1 MLPYLSKR
9 LAVLVPTVLGV
20 ATVVFLL
27 THAMPGD
34 PVDIMLGEYA
44 QAADREALSRRLGL
58 DRPVSVQYLSF
69 LSGLARGDLGRSIQG
84 DQPVAELVAL
94 HAPATAE
101 LALAAL
107 LIAVAIALPL
117 GLLSAW
123 KAGGTVDRLS
133 LAGSMLGVAV
143 PNFWLG
149 PMLVLLFSIQ
159 LGWLPVSGRG
169 GAAHLVLPALTLG
182 TAMAGLLVRMTRS
195 SLLEVMGEDYVR
207 TARAKGLGE
216 SMVMLRHVLANALTP
231 LLSVLGL
238 QLGGLLAGAVITET
252 IFAWP
257 GLGRLMVQAIY
268 SRDYPVVQGCVLVI
282 AVTYVL
288 VNLLTDLAYVWAN
301 PRVNYGDDDD

>member
-1 MLPYLSKR
+1 M
-9 LAVLVPTVLGV
+9 
-20 ATVVFLL
+20 
-27 THAMPGD
+27 
-34 PVDIMLGEYA
+34 
-44 QAADREALSRRLGL
+44 
-58 DRPVSVQYLSF
+58 
-69 LSGLARGDLGRSIQG
+69 
-84 DQPVAELVAL
+84 
-94 HAPATAE
+94 
-101 LALAAL
+101 
-107 LIAVAIALPL
+107 
-117 GLLSAW
+117 
-123 KAGGTVDRLS
+123 
-133 LAGSMLGVAV
+133 

-169 GAAHLVLPALTLG
+169 SAAHLVLPALTLG